1 MSVVKENVISLACQE
16 TLEDSGKFWAADR
29 LAGRKGLTASSM
41 CFNWEIFNQSIL
53 IEKHNIN
60 NVGK

>member
-1 MSVVKENVISLACQE
+1 MSVVKENIISLAYQE

-29 LAGRKGLTASSM
+29 VAGRKGLTAS
-41 CFNWEIFNQSIL
+41 SIL